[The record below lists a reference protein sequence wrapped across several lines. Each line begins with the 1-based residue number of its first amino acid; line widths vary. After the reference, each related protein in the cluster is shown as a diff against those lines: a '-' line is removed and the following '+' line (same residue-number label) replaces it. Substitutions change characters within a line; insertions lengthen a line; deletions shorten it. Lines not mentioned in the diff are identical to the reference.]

1 MKKIYPP
8 THFHTYLL
16 ISIILHFLIPWGE
29 IIGAPLRYV
38 GILIIIAG
46 AIITI
51 WADRIF
57 KQRKT
62 TVKPDETPSVLLT
75 DGPYKISRNPMY
87 LGMAGALLG
96 VAIVLGSIAAFVG
109 PVFFIIVMEAVFIP
123 EEERNMRETFGVKY
137 EEYCRRV
144 RRWL

>member
-1 MKKIYPP
+1 
-8 THFHTYLL
+8 
-16 ISIILHFLIPWGE
+16 
-29 IIGAPLRYV
+29 
-38 GILIIIAG
+38 
-46 AIITI
+46 
-51 WADRIF
+51 
-57 KQRKT
+57 
-62 TVKPDETPSVLLT
+62 
-75 DGPYKISRNPMY
+75 MY

-109 PVFFIIVMEAVFIP
+109 PVFFIIVKDAVFIP